1 MSLLIDVTGRP
12 DRDINFHFCQFHGII
27 LTLENVLYLI
37 QANGSMNWTRDIVQE
52 GKKSGSDVKAENGKP
67 LSWSGLFNVLT
78 DLEID
83 ENIKN

>member
-1 MSLLIDVTGRP
+1 
-12 DRDINFHFCQFHGII
+12 
-27 LTLENVLYLI
+27 
-37 QANGSMNWTRDIVQE
+37 MNWTRDIVQE